1 MDILT
6 SLNQLITGQQSA
18 LLAGLVAAF
27 TPCTLAM
34 MPIILYRFG
43 IGGDKQK
50 AKNTVNLLFLVA
62 TFVVSFLIAA
72 ILLRDILNGPLVNTS
87 RLLLGFGLTYAA
99 FLTWQG
105 RGINS
110 LFSRFASPITIGMA
124 LPWAVGLS
132 PCVLPWLALSTLT
145 STNYMSVVL
154 FAIGLITPAVLLAF
168 FGNTALNSSRK
179 IGEFSAKL
187 EKIAPLLLVLAGV
200 YLMLQ
205 LLGPTTIDIAITFTF
220 VAVIYIFQTW
230 SILKVTQLRTVY
242 NYVFAAV
249 AGVALLTIFGLA
261 LSSALPAEK
270 ALSAVEVRRYC
281 IPGQDI
287 KYREQSIKMTALYSG
302 AGAILGAGLLTQERK
317 SRRLVI
323 SRKSE
328 N

>member
-27 TPCTLAM
+27 TPCTLAI

-43 IGGDKQK
+43 IGGNKQK
-50 AKNTVNLLFLVA
+50 AKNTVSLLFLVA

-87 RLLLGFGLTYAA
+87 RLLLGFVLIYAS

-110 LFSRFASPITIGMA
+110 IFNKLASPITIGMA

-145 STNYMSVVL
+145 STNYMSVIL
-154 FAIGLITPAVLLAF
+154 FAIGLIAPAVLLAF

-179 IGEFSAKL
+179 IAQFSNKI
-187 EKIAPLLLVLAGV
+187 EKIAPLLLVLTGV

-205 LLGPTTIDIAITFTF
+205 LLGPTTIDIAITFAF
-220 VAVIYIFQTW
+220 VAFIYIFQTW
-230 SILKVTQLRTVY
+230 SILKVTELRTVY

-249 AGVALLTIFGLA
+249 AGIMLLTIFGLA

-281 IPGQDI
+281 IPGQDV
-287 KYREQSIKMTALYSG
+287 KYREQSIKMTALYFA
-302 AGAILGAGLLTQERK
+302 AGAILGTGLLTQERK

-323 SRKSE
+323 SRKPE

>member
-6 SLNQLITGQQSA
+6 AVSQLITGQQSA

-34 MPIILYRFG
+34 MPIVLYRFG
-43 IGGDKQK
+43 IGGDKQR
-50 AKNTVNLLFLVA
+50 AKNTVSLLFLVA

-87 RLLLGFGLTYAA
+87 RLLLGFTLIYAA

-110 LFSRFASPITIGMA
+110 IFSKFASPITIGMA

-145 STNYMSVVL
+145 STNYLSVVL
-154 FAIGLITPAVLLAF
+154 FALGLITPAVLLAF
-168 FGNTALNSSRK
+168 FGNSALNSSRK
-179 IGEFSAKL
+179 IGEFSARL
-187 EKIAPLLLVLAGV
+187 EKIAPALLVVAGI

-205 LLGPTTIDIAITFTF
+205 LLGPTSIDILITFT
-220 VAVIYIFQTW
+220 VIAGVYLFQTW
-230 SILKVTQLRTVY
+230 SILKVPELRTVY
-242 NYVFAAV
+242 NYMFTAV
-249 AGVALLTIFGLA
+249 AGLILVIVFGLSIA
-261 LSSALPAEK
+261 SSLPAEK

-287 KYREQSIKMTALYSG
+287 KYREQSIKMAVLYS
-302 AGAILGAGLLTQERK
+302 AAATTLGAGLLTQERK